1 MQYLYLIK
9 CQQYYK
15 IGVASD
21 VESRLAQLSTGN
33 PFPLEVKIVYEF
45 DNAEIVERAIH
56 QKLKN
61 KRVRGEWFELSY
73 EDTTEL
79 HKLCLMLGGSA
90 FEYKGENPD
99 EEAIEEAE
107 EIQESME
114 DFEYSTE
121 TMRTELRLFDG
132 QLRGVAIVLR
142 GKQRGAIAYFGK
154 RHAEFR
160 KYLEIYRNEH
170 PESKVLSHDDLA
182 VEAGAIPQEAEVK

>member
-33 PFPLEVKIVYEF
+33 PFPLKVEIVYKF
-45 DNAEIVERAIH
+45 DNADIVERAIH
-56 QKLKN
+56 QKLKS

-73 EDTTEL
+73 DDTVEL

-90 FEYKGENPD
+90 FEYNGGNPD

-107 EIQESME
+107 AITESVDGAKWDYAAMFADGWRME
-114 DFEYSTE
+114 RSNSKSKKEYWCWRRGSQNRE
-121 TMRTELRLFDG
+121 YLYGGRLIDLPFPIEQMRLNFD
-132 QLRGVAIVLR
+132 
-142 GKQRGAIAYFGK
+142 IATTK
-154 RHAEFR
+154 
-160 KYLEIYRNEH
+160 
-170 PESKVLSHDDLA
+170 
-182 VEAGAIPQEAEVK
+182 AGAIPQKAEAK